1 MTPGRPLARR
11 PASLIV
17 ALLAALL
24 LAACAG
30 EADAPPP
37 AASAT
42 TAASAAIAA
51 TATPTANAEV
61 RPNDDIVASTASIAL
76 VDLDVVEFTNSAG
89 EVATLRI
96 EVPPRREYSIGL
108 SGRYALGDRGMLF
121 HYSEERQG
129 AFWMK
134 NTHINLAIAF
144 IDAQFRIVEIREMV
158 ADSLDLIT
166 PASPYRYAVE
176 AASGWYAQRGIEAG
190 DRARF
195 RFELPEQ

>member
-1 MTPGRPLARR
+1 MR
-11 PASLIV
+11 S
-17 ALLAALL
+17 
-24 LAACAG
+24 
-30 EADAPPP
+30 
-37 AASAT
+37 
-42 TAASAAIAA
+42 
-51 TATPTANAEV
+51 
-61 RPNDDIVASTASIAL
+61 NDDVVASTASIPLA
-76 VDLDVVEFTNSAG
+76 DLDVVEFTNSAG

-121 HYSEERQG
+121 HYDEERQG
-129 AFWMK
+129 PFWMK

-158 ADSLDLIT
+158 ADSLDLVT

-176 AASGWYAQRGIEAG
+176 AASGWYAERGIEAG
-190 DRARF
+190 DQARF

>member
-1 MTPGRPLARR
+1 MSPRRPLARR
-11 PASLIV
+11 SAPLLV

-24 LAACAG
+24 LAACGGA
-30 EADAPPP
+30 ADAPPP
-37 AASAT
+37 AAAAT
-42 TAASAAIAA
+42 PGAASTAA
-51 TATPTANAEV
+51 TATAEV
-61 RPNDDIVASTASIAL
+61 RSNDDVVASTASIPLA
-76 VDLDVVEFTNSAG
+76 DLDVVEFTNSAG

-121 HYSEERQG
+121 HYDEERQG
-129 AFWMK
+129 PFWMK

-158 ADSLDLIT
+158 ADSLDLVT

-176 AASGWYAQRGIEAG
+176 AASGWYAERGIEAG
-190 DRARF
+190 DQARF

>member
-1 MTPGRPLARR
+1 MSPRRSLARR
-11 PASLIV
+11 SAPLTVALLV

-24 LAACAG
+24 FAACGGA
-30 EADAPPP
+30 ADAPPP
-37 AASAT
+37 AA
-42 TAASAAIAA
+42 TAPPAA
-51 TATPTANAEV
+51 TSTASPTATAEA
-61 RPNDDIVASTASIAL
+61 RPNDDVVASTASIAL
-76 VDLDVVEFTNSAG
+76 ADLDVVEFTNSAG
-89 EVATLRI
+89 QVATLRI

-158 ADSLDLIT
+158 ADSLDLVT

-176 AASGWYAQRGIEAG
+176 AASGWYAERGIEAG

>member
-1 MTPGRPLARR
+1 MSPRRSLARR
-11 PASLIV
+11 SAPLTVALLV

-24 LAACAG
+24 FAACGGA
-30 EADAPPP
+30 ADAPPP
-37 AASAT
+37 AAAATPAAAT
-42 TAASAAIAA
+42 TASPTA
-51 TATPTANAEV
+51 TAEA
-61 RPNDDIVASTASIAL
+61 RPNDDVVASTASIAL
-76 VDLDVVEFTNSAG
+76 ADLDVVEFTNSAG
-89 EVATLRI
+89 QVATLRI

-158 ADSLDLIT
+158 ADSLDLVT

-176 AASGWYAQRGIEAG
+176 AASGWYAERGIEAG